1 MKDHEF
7 RELVNQLRDIAV
19 EYRDTQQLREHIAH
33 TVRAALQSGNSGQPV
48 TVPAGYVLVP
58 VEPTD
63 LMVEAM
69 YRHPLSMRGALKSA
83 IAAAPKGGCE
93 VETITFV
100 VEFEDGKAPLIKA
113 HMEVFGGKV
122 VAVAFRD
129 ALSEEPEQQVIT
141 VDRKPLLPAK
151 CAFCNSFH
159 PIGVQCPMISITSA
173 VTP

>member
-83 IAAAPKGGCE
+83 IAAAPKGG
-93 VETITFV
+93 V
-100 VEFEDGKAPLIKA
+100 
-113 HMEVFGGKV
+113 
-122 VAVAFRD
+122 
-129 ALSEEPEQQVIT
+129 
-141 VDRKPLLPAK
+141 
-151 CAFCNSFH
+151 
-159 PIGVQCPMISITSA
+159 
-173 VTP
+173 

>member
-1 MKDHEF
+1 
-7 RELVNQLRDIAV
+7 
-19 EYRDTQQLREHIAH
+19 
-33 TVRAALQSGNSGQPV
+33 
-48 TVPAGYVLVP
+48 
-58 VEPTD
+58 
-63 LMVEAM
+63 
-69 YRHPLSMRGALKSA
+69 
-83 IAAAPKGGCE
+83 

-129 ALSEEPEQQVIT
+129 ALSEEQEQQVIT
-141 VDRKPLLPAK
+141 IDRKPLLPAK

-159 PIGVQCPMISITSA
+159 PIGVQCPMMSITSA